1 MSQIQFKEEE
11 TGFINHVFTNQNEA
25 SVVPNSATYTLYDK
39 KTKAIINSRE
49 DVAIPGLAANVD
61 LELEP
66 DDNVIIDDTLDVEQ
80 HVLFVEWVY
89 DTDKQGKEE
98 LTFDV
103 INLEKVT

>member
-1 MSQIQFKEEE
+1 MSQIQFNEEE
-11 TGFINHVFTNQNEA
+11 TGFITLTFTDQNGD
-25 SVVPNSATYTLYDK
+25 SIVPDSGTYTLYNK
-39 KTKAIINSRE
+39 KTKAIINSR
-49 DVAIPGLAANVD
+49 DDTAIPGLAATVD

-89 DTDKQGKEE
+89 NTDKQGKQE